1 MFNTVKR
8 PQIQIIKKMKS
19 QLDRSPCVAAESL
32 LILYPLIN
40 VKKKKNPWYS
50 CSDVCEMKPSME
62 REENLNE
69 SYCQIKENTH
79 AVLTHTEKKFMKKLL
94 LT

>member
-1 MFNTVKR
+1 
-8 PQIQIIKKMKS
+8 
-19 QLDRSPCVAAESL
+19 
-32 LILYPLIN
+32 
-40 VKKKKNPWYS
+40 
-50 CSDVCEMKPSME
+50 MKPSME

-69 SYCQIKENTH
+69 SYQIKENTH